1 MDVAQVRLMDYLSV
15 LRKSDSNTN
24 AKFMLFATH
33 YFELTELADHYSNI
47 QNHHVSAND
56 NQNELILLHQVKPG
70 PANKSYGIAVAKLT
84 GLPPDTLLSAQEK
97 LHQLEQNKRSL
108 RTPQLGSNFI
118 IDQLKDIDIESLS
131 PRDAWDYLIKLKEL
145 IAESIV

>member
-1 MDVAQVRLMDYLSV
+1 MVEMQETAFILRHATNKSLIIMDEIGRGTSTFDGLSIAYACASQIATRMQS
-15 LRKSDSNTN
+15 LC
-24 AKFMLFATH
+24 LFATH

-70 PANKSYGIAVAKLT
+70 PANKSYGIAVAKLA

-97 LHQLEQNKRSL
+97 LHQLEQNKM
-108 RTPQLGSNFI
+108 
-118 IDQLKDIDIESLS
+118 
-131 PRDAWDYLIKLKEL
+131 YL
-145 IAESIV
+145 